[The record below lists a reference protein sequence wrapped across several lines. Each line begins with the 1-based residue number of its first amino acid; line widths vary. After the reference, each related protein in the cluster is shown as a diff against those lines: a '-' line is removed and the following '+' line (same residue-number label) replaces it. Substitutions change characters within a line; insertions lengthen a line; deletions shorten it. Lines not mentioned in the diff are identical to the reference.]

1 LLPKGAWENGIVDR
15 NLPQF
20 LFKKRGIHR
29 CLLWIIAWFIW
40 LPGAFASENIDS
52 AAIETVAGR
61 ITAENGFAWPYGYDI
76 NWDGRHV
83 LVGVA
88 VKLIPHAG
96 MTSLDLERIKRQW
109 EAGIEG
115 IWSRR
120 YAVKNADGGRYPI
133 VIDVT
138 FDARR
143 FHHQV
148 IVRPRGGRSDAL
160 NWNIMNPPAMAAHE
174 FGHLLG
180 VFDEYW
186 PGATNPE
193 GRVVDAKSIMTS
205 NVSSGKTY
213 ERHYQR
219 ILAWFIGKNGSN
231 GVELVSIDASPY
243 RVANGPAPRMKK
255 E

>member
-1 LLPKGAWENGIVDR
+1 MGFP
-15 NLPQF
+15 F
-20 LFKKRGIHR
+20 TKRGLYQ
-29 CLLWIIAWFIW
+29 CLVWVFAWLIW
-40 LPGAFASENIDS
+40 LPGAFASASIDS

-76 NWDGRHV
+76 SCDGHRILV
-83 LVGVA
+83 LVA

-96 MTSLDLERIKRQW
+96 ITSLDLERVKRQW
-109 EAGIEG
+109 EASIEG

-120 YAVKNADGGRYPI
+120 YAVKTVDGRQYPI

-138 FDARR
+138 FNDRR

-148 IVRPRGGRSDAL
+148 IVRPGGGRSDAL

-193 GRVVDAKSIMTS
+193 SRLVDTTSIMTC
-205 NVSSGKTY
+205 NVVSGGKTY

-219 ILAWFIGKNGSN
+219 ILAWFREKNGFN
-231 GVELVSIDASPY
+231 GVELASIDAGPSGA
-243 RVANGPAPRMKK
+243 ANESAPRMKK